1 MKSLTTY
8 IKEDF
13 KISRNTRVISDGKNF
28 IKIFADYGLNTEDL
42 NSETI
47 HACRVFPSEE
57 QGSKV
62 SNLNEICPMTL
73 LQLFDDYF
81 IHFSQNDDEKNFK
94 IFDVNHKVHYI
105 DYDYFDTMGIKE
117 IGNTSVFKLQY
128 TKHNADVIA
137 KKLLDIAKKQK

>member
-13 KISRNTRVISDGKNF
+13 KISRNTRVISDVKNF
-28 IKIFADYGLNTEDL
+28 HKIFTDYGLNVEDL

-47 HACRVFPSEE
+47 HAYRVFPSEE

-62 SNLNEICPMTL
+62 SNLNEICPMVL

-81 IHFSQNDDEKNFK
+81 IHFSQNDDKINFK
-94 IFDVNHKVHYI
+94 IFDVNHKIHYI
-105 DYDYFDTMGIKE
+105 SYDDLDTMGIKTT
-117 IGNTSVFKLQY
+117 GSFTTFKLQY